1 MITFKV
7 IFISIF
13 LVLTSFAISAQ
24 DLGPIPAVDVTQVD
38 WAEIYGMVEPG
49 DAKGLLDII
58 GMFDGISEGDVPAPK
73 LSDFV
78 KRKKKRK
85 KYSVRETAGWLT
97 HFVLSGRLSNYMDKA
112 HNLYIL
118 VSDDEKVLHEKFFSS
133 YKIVSPEV
141 LGATEVTE
149 FINNS
154 HIIITKINAIK
165 ALINE
170 NRGILSDDE
179 RIAFLQVL
187 NTIMA
192 NKQNQLSEFQML
204 TSDNT
209 LVATPAQRKELI
221 IKLNDASLEVD
232 DGLGILYNQVVYL
245 MMQRTDKK
253 IVNETL
259 EMMFKKT

>member
-1 MITFKV
+1 MINLK
-7 IFISIF
+7 IILISI
-13 LVLTSFAISAQ
+13 LLILMSFITNAQ
-24 DLGPIPAVDVTQVD
+24 DLGPLPAIDVTEVD
-38 WAEIYGMVEPG
+38 WNEIYGMVEPE

-118 VSDDEKVLHEKFFSS
+118 VSDDEKALHEKFFSS
-133 YKIVSPEV
+133 YMIVGPEV
-141 LGATEVTE
+141 LGATEVTA

-154 HIIITKINAIK
+154 QNIISKINAIK
-165 ALINE
+165 ALINA
-170 NRGILSDDE
+170 NRDILSDDE
-179 RIAFLQVL
+179 WIAFLQVL

-192 NKQNQLSEFQML
+192 NKQHQLSEFQML
-204 TSDNT
+204 TSDNI

-221 IKLNDASLEVD
+221 TNLNDASLKVD

-245 MMQRTDKK
+245 MMQRSDKK

-259 EMMFKKT
+259 QMMFKKT

>member
-1 MITFKV
+1 
-7 IFISIF
+7 
-13 LVLTSFAISAQ
+13 
-24 DLGPIPAVDVTQVD
+24 
-38 WAEIYGMVEPG
+38 
-49 DAKGLLDII
+49 
-58 GMFDGISEGDVPAPK
+58 
-73 LSDFV
+73 
-78 KRKKKRK
+78 
-85 KYSVRETAGWLT
+85 
-97 HFVLSGRLSNYMDKA
+97 MDKA

-133 YKIVSPEV
+133 YMIVSPEV

-154 HIIITKINAIK
+154 HNIITKINAIK